1 MFVLAKLKPLFMDKI
16 QQSLMDLRMR
26 RASIKTMLTNYQ
38 MFEETYQEEIDQ
50 MLDDLSKL
58 TKTIEFL
65 EEKLECLV
73 CFDTCSCTS
82 QYSHSSA
89 CYSREYRWNLPS
101 P

>member
-1 MFVLAKLKPLFMDKI
+1 MDKI
-16 QQSLMDLRMR
+16 QQLLMDLRMR

-65 EEKLECLV
+65 EEKLK
-73 CFDTCSCTS
+73 
-82 QYSHSSA
+82 QGGK
-89 CYSREYRWNLPS
+89 
-101 P
+101 

>member
-1 MFVLAKLKPLFMDKI
+1 MDKV
-16 QQSLMDLRMR
+16 QQLLIDLRMR

-65 EEKLECLV
+65 EEKLK
-73 CFDTCSCTS
+73 
-82 QYSHSSA
+82 QGGK
-89 CYSREYRWNLPS
+89 
-101 P
+101 

>member
-1 MFVLAKLKPLFMDKI
+1 MFVLEKLKPLFMDKI

-65 EEKLECLV
+65 EEKLK
-73 CFDTCSCTS
+73 
-82 QYSHSSA
+82 QGGK
-89 CYSREYRWNLPS
+89 
-101 P
+101 

>member
-16 QQSLMDLRMR
+16 QQLLMGLRIR

-65 EEKLECLV
+65 EEKLK
-73 CFDTCSCTS
+73 
-82 QYSHSSA
+82 QGGK
-89 CYSREYRWNLPS
+89 
-101 P
+101 

>member
-1 MFVLAKLKPLFMDKI
+1 MFVLEKLKPLFMDKI
-16 QQSLMDLRMR
+16 QQLLMDLRMR

-65 EEKLECLV
+65 EEKLK
-73 CFDTCSCTS
+73 
-82 QYSHSSA
+82 QGGK
-89 CYSREYRWNLPS
+89 
-101 P
+101 

>member
-1 MFVLAKLKPLFMDKI
+1 MDKI
-16 QQSLMDLRMR
+16 QQLLIDLRMR

-65 EEKLECLV
+65 EEKLK
-73 CFDTCSCTS
+73 
-82 QYSHSSA
+82 QG
-89 CYSREYRWNLPS
+89 RK
-101 P
+101 